1 MVFMGC
7 LSTFY
12 QNSFPSHLLDSDSGR
27 LLFVYVKFTKI
38 LTARSRSF
46 SIVNL
51 VDAQR
56 WGFRVF
62 PTITDMLTFV
72 PNS

>member
-7 LSTFY
+7 LPTFY
-12 QNSFPSHLLDSDSGR
+12 QNSFPSHLLDSDRGR

-38 LTARSRSF
+38 LTVRSRSF

-56 WGFRVF
+56 WVFRVF
-62 PTITDMLTFV
+62 PTITDM
-72 PNS
+72 